1 MRKIIFNQCILLI
14 NKTSIMVGGQA
25 VINGVMMRVPGFYS
39 TAVRDSNSNIMID
52 RHTHKSLVEKY
63 NIQNL
68 PIARGFIHLIDS
80 MKIGFKTLEWS
91 AEIAE
96 ENTSPP
102 NKIINF
108 LMTLLSISFAI
119 GLFMGIPYLVT
130 EIGLTQYTS
139 YGNNQLIFNCI
150 AGLMRIIIFL
160 LYLYCISKLKDINCL
175 FQYHGA
181 EHKVV
186 YNFESGD
193 KLSIENAQKFSTKHP
208 RCGTSFVFILML
220 VTMCTYAITD
230 SIIAHFQLIIFTIPT
245 RIIIHLI
252 LLPIVT
258 GLGYEVLKFLATKQ
272 NNLFFSGLSK
282 PGLWLQNITTN
293 EPSDDQVEV
302 SIAALKSAFGDD
314 LKQFEGQ
321 IFNADAIG

>member
-1 MRKIIFNQCILLI
+1 
-14 NKTSIMVGGQA
+14 MVGGQA

-39 TAVRDSNSNIMID
+39 TAVRDSNSNITID

-63 NIQNL
+63 NIQNI

-160 LYLYCISKLKDINCL
+160 LYLYFISKLKDINCL

-293 EPSDDQVEV
+293 EPSDDQIEV

-321 IFNADAIG
+321 TFNADAIG

>member
-1 MRKIIFNQCILLI
+1 MRKRIFNQCILLI

-119 GLFMGIPYLVT
+119 GLFMGVPYLVT
-130 EIGLTQYTS
+130 EIGLTQYTA

-252 LLPIVT
+252 LLPVVT
-258 GLGYEVLKFLATKQ
+258 GLGYEVLKFLASKQ

-321 IFNADAIG
+321 TFNADAIG

>member
-1 MRKIIFNQCILLI
+1 
-14 NKTSIMVGGQA
+14 MVGGQA

-160 LYLYCISKLKDINCL
+160 LYLYFISKLKDINCL

-193 KLSIENAQKFSTKHP
+193 KLSIKNAQKFSTKHP

>member
-160 LYLYCISKLKDINCL
+160 LYLYFISKLKDINCL

-293 EPSDDQVEV
+293 EPSDDQIEV

-321 IFNADAIG
+321 TFNADAIG